1 MYRTH
6 DRNYRV
12 NKSHTNQRIE
22 KEIMA
27 TIKIIKS
34 FLLEI
39 EMWIHKD
46 FDPIVFQ

>member
-1 MYRTH
+1 MYMATVIH
-6 DRNYRV
+6 CGVLIDKQY
-12 NKSHTNQRIE
+12 QQIE

-27 TIKIIKS
+27 TFKIIKS